1 MLKLNVIWFALFI
14 TTHVYSDKMTVPF
27 QNDSAVSKWQ
37 YCFKTTVLFQNDS
50 AASNR

>member
-1 MLKLNVIWFALFI
+1 
-14 TTHVYSDKMTVPF
+14 MTVPF